1 MDNAVDALK
10 IAFALFVFVVAITV
24 SFSYISQAKSTADY
38 IVFYRDETNFYNHL
52 KSKERNRIVLSSD
65 VISTLYRFDDESLCV
80 TVDLGSEDKTYK
92 FDTSLSNF
100 NNASEAELK
109 KFKKADVLSS
119 VAFPV
124 SDEGIDEMV
133 NNFVE
138 KVLPKDAKFTEEFV
152 EVPID
157 GIIETGEDGTELPL
171 TSITRK
177 IYITYKLYV

>member
-52 KSKERNRIVLSSD
+52 KSKEKNRVVLSSD
-65 VISTLYRFDDESLCV
+65 VISTLYRFYNESLCV

-92 FDTSLSNF
+92 FDLSLSD
-100 NNASEAELK
+100 ADLK
-109 KFKKADVLSS
+109 KFKDAGVLPSAQMPSS
-119 VAFPV
+119 Y
-124 SDEGIDEMV
+124 EGIDEML
-133 NNFVE
+133 NTFVE

-152 EVPID
+152 EVPIS
-157 GIIETGEDGTELPL
+157 GIYETGEDGTELTL
-171 TSITRK
+171 TSGAKK
-177 IYITYKLYV
+177 IYITYKLCV